1 MNLTVS
7 QRIWGGFIF
16 ITLLLLLIG
25 GNSLLRIAN
34 IDQSTQLVN
43 TLSLP
48 ALDKSAE
55 LQVEF
60 SLMSKMAQGTFY
72 TQVPTELDSLKSQ
85 FEKRRKT
92 FEQSHAQLQQVVSNN
107 PKLSKSANDVGR
119 TFETFIASVESLQ
132 KDKALELN
140 LRKTL
145 KVQLENI
152 ELNAEDAT
160 TVVLDIIDLEG
171 LKEQNSRAYQ
181 AATSMENNFSSVVTN
196 ATDMLA
202 IDNLN
207 TLSIVKKDQSYLVEE
222 LARNMALMKGPVEQL
237 DADLFAD
244 LESYYKELE
253 KQLSGNDSLFNNKKR
268 SINASEQTRKELQ
281 DAERATTAALKQ
293 LDELLDEASKV
304 AFDLQQEVQTDV
316 SKANIWTWVGMVIAT
331 LIAIGVAYI
340 TVNLITKPLAEVN
353 RVLTIVAGG
362 DMTQRLDD
370 TAKDEFGELSRSCN
384 TLISSLRELITGIVS
399 RSTQLAAASEQT
411 STITSE
417 SSQAI
422 RDQQAQVE
430 QAATAT
436 TQMSST
442 AHGVS
447 NSAHQA
453 LLEIKNADKE
463 AERVKGISHDN
474 KHTIEQ
480 LAREVDEASGVINKL
495 HQDSASIGGILDVIR
510 GIAEQTNLLA
520 LNAAI
525 EAARAGEQGRG
536 FAVVADEVRSLA
548 SKTQESTQEI
558 QSMIESLQAGAE
570 EAVRAMSK
578 GKQQAESCVE
588 QSDLANEALNCITQ
602 AVSQAHDVSEEISN
616 AANEQQQVAQEISER
631 LESIVSIAEQTA
643 EGANQTS
650 ISSSEVAKLAEEL
663 RQSVEQFKV

>member
-34 IDQSTQLVN
+34 IDSSTQQVN
-43 TLSLP
+43 RLSLP
-48 ALDKSAE
+48 ALDKSSE

-72 TQVPTELDSLKSQ
+72 AQTPDELSSLKTQ
-85 FEKRRKT
+85 FEKRRKA
-92 FEQSHAQLQQVVSNN
+92 FESTYSELQQVVQNS
-107 PKLSKSANDVGR
+107 PKLASSARDVGK
-119 TFETFIASVESLQ
+119 TFETFSKAVESLK
-132 KDKALELN
+132 KDKALELE

-145 KVQLENI
+145 KSQLEQI
-152 ELNAEDAT
+152 EMSAEDAT

-171 LKEQNSRAYQ
+171 LKEQNARAYQ

-196 ATDMLA
+196 SNDMLNIA
-202 IDNLN
+202 NLN
-207 TLSIVKKDQSYLVEE
+207 TLSIVKKDQEYLVSE
-222 LARNMALMKGPVEQL
+222 LARNMELMQGPVKEL
-237 DADLFAD
+237 DEGLFSDLQ
-244 LESYYKELE
+244 SYYSALE
-253 KQLSGNDSLFNNKKR
+253 KQVTGSQSLYENKKR
-268 SINASEQTRKELQ
+268 LINAIDMTRKELQ
-281 DAERATTAALKQ
+281 DAERATQAALKQ
-293 LDELLDEASKV
+293 LDELLDEANKV
-304 AFDLQQEVQTDV
+304 AFNLQQEVRQDV
-316 SKANIWTWVGMVIAT
+316 SAANLWTWVGMIIAT
-331 LIAIGVAYI
+331 LIAIVVAYI
-340 TVNLITKPLAEVN
+340 TVNLITKPLSEVN
-353 RVLTIVAGG
+353 RVLTIVARG
-362 DMTQRLDD
+362 DMTQKLDD
-370 TAKDEFGELSRSCN
+370 SAKDEFGELSRSCN

-399 RSTQLAAASEQT
+399 RSTQLAAASEET
-411 STITSE
+411 STITNE

-422 RDQQAQVE
+422 RNQQAQVE

-442 AHGVS
+442 SHGVS

-463 AERVKGISHDN
+463 AERVKGISYEN

-480 LAREVDEASGVINKL
+480 LAREVDEASSVINKL
-495 HQDSASIGGILDVIR
+495 HQDSASIGSILDVIR

-578 GKQQAESCVE
+578 GKQQAESCVA
-588 QSDLANEALNCITQ
+588 QSDLANEALNSITQ

>member
-7 QRIWGGFIF
+7 QRIWGGFIL
-16 ITLLLLLIG
+16 ITSLLLMIG

-34 IDQSTQLVN
+34 IDSSTQQVN
-43 TLSLP
+43 SLSLP
-48 ALDKSAE
+48 ALNKSSE

-60 SLMSKMAQGTFY
+60 SLMSKVAQGSFY
-72 TQVPTELDSLKSQ
+72 AQTPAELNALKAQFNERQVVFD
-85 FEKRRKT
+85 KT
-92 FEQSHAQLQQVVSNN
+92 YAQLQDIVSSNQSLARNSQSVGNSYSDFLKSVNN
-107 PKLSKSANDVGR
+107 LLR
-119 TFETFIASVESLQ
+119 
-132 KDKALELN
+132 DKALELQ
-140 LRKTL
+140 L
-145 KVQLENI
+145 KRTTSSQLEDI

-160 TVVLDIIDLEG
+160 TAVLDIIDLDG
-171 LKEQNSRAYQ
+171 LKESSNRAYQ
-181 AATSMENNFSSVVTN
+181 AANSMENNFSALVTN
-196 ATDMLA
+196 SADMLTV
-202 IDNLN
+202 DNLN
-207 TLSIVKKDQSYLVEE
+207 TLDIVKKDQDYLLEE
-222 LARNMALMKGPVEQL
+222 LQRNIELMKPAVIAI
-237 DADLFAD
+237 DDSLFSD
-244 LESYYKELE
+244 LESYFSTLKTEASGSNS
-253 KQLSGNDSLFNNKKR
+253 LSANKKR
-268 SINASEQTRKELQ
+268 LINATSMTRSEL
-281 DAERATTAALKQ
+281 AEAEQATKAALEQ
-293 LDELLDEASKV
+293 LDQLLNEASKV
-304 AFDLQQEVQTDV
+304 AFNLQKGVSEDV
-316 SKANIWTWVGMVIAT
+316 SAANLWTWVGMVIAT
-331 LIAIGVAYI
+331 IIAIVVAFV

-353 RVLTIVAGG
+353 RVLTIVARG

-370 TAKDEFGELSRSCN
+370 SAKDEFGDLSRSCN
-384 TLISSLRELITGIVS
+384 ALISSLRELITGIVS

-411 STITSE
+411 SMITTE

-422 RDQQAQVE
+422 RNQQAQVE

-436 TQMSST
+436 TEMSST
-442 AHGVS
+442 SHGVS
-447 NSAHQA
+447 NSANQA

-480 LAREVDEASGVINKL
+480 LAKEVDEASRVINKL

-570 EAVRAMSK
+570 EAVTAMSK
-578 GKQQAESCVE
+578 GKQQAESCVDK
-588 QSDLANEALNCITQ
+588 SDLANEALNSITQ
-602 AVSQAHDVSEEISN
+602 AVSQAHDVSEEIST
-616 AANEQQQVAQEISER
+616 AANEQQQVSQEISER

-650 ISSSEVAKLAEEL
+650 ISSTEVAKLAEEL
-663 RQSVEQFKV
+663 RLSVDQFKV